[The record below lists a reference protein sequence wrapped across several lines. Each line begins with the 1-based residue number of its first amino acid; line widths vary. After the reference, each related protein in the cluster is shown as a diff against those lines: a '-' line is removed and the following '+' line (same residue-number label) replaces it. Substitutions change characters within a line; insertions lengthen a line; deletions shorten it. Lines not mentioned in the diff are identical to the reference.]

1 MSAMRSLLTFA
12 FAGLVIAGCGGPA
25 APKPETKKEPV
36 VSVLAKGV
44 EVPLILLRQ
53 IEAGSSREGLLVPF
67 MVAEDVTD
75 EAGQILIEKGAVAE
89 GEVTW
94 SRSEG
99 SLSGL
104 MNQPARLAVRFN
116 RTRAAGEESVHLCA
130 DVEKPE
136 EAFQFTRENTGRSEV
151 EGGQSL
157 EGALNE
163 TVAKSLNEFFTT
175 GDPSRLDAETEA
187 RQWLIEATKAPGME
201 AARAYLD
208 PEAPERASSDSL
220 GRVVKHLQD
229 GTITKL
235 AAPELMLAANALSEL
250 GRLASSVDRSLSAKL
265 KGRTIKAYAG
275 TKVTAF
281 VKDEVK
287 VKVS

>member
-1 MSAMRSLLTFA
+1 M
-12 FAGLVIAGCGGPA
+12 V
-25 APKPETKKEPV
+25 
-36 VSVLAKGV
+36 
-44 EVPLILLRQ
+44 LLRQ
-53 IEAGSSREGLLVPF
+53 IEAGSTREGLLVPF
-67 MVAEDVTD
+67 MVAEDVVD
-75 EAGQILIEKGAVAE
+75 DAGHVLIPKGSVAE

-130 DVEKPE
+130 DLKKPD
-136 EAFQFTRENTGRSEV
+136 EAFQFTRENTGRSDV

-163 TVAKSLNEFFTT
+163 SVAKSLNEFFTS

-208 PEAPERASSDSL
+208 PEAPERASQDSL

-250 GRLASSVDRSLSAKL
+250 GRLASSVDRSLGSKL

-287 VKVS
+287 VKVG

>member
-1 MSAMRSLLTFA
+1 MRSFPAILSFTVLL
-12 FAGLVIAGCGGPA
+12 AGCGGPSP
-25 APKPETKKEPV
+25 APSEAKKAPITV
-36 VSVLAKGV
+36 ALSKGKA
-44 EVPLILLRQ
+44 VPLILLRQ
-53 IEAGSSREGLLVPF
+53 IEAGGSREGLLVPF

-75 EAGQILIEKGAVAE
+75 DAGHVLIEKGSVAE

-99 SLSGL
+99 TLGGL

-116 RTRAAGEESVHLCA
+116 RTRASGGESVNLCA
-130 DVEKPE
+130 DLEKPD

-151 EGGQSL
+151 ESGQTL

-163 TVAKSLNEFFTT
+163 TVARSLNEFFTT

-208 PEAPERASSDSL
+208 PDAPQRAQAGDL
-220 GRVVKHLQD
+220 QRVVKHLQD

-250 GRLASSVDRSLSAKL
+250 GRLASSVDRSLGAKL

-275 TKVTAF
+275 TKVSAF
-281 VKDEVK
+281 VKEEVK